1 MGFSGIKKDGT
12 CALVS
17 RLKCVGPLEGH
28 HAFILLPRAAVHP
41 MCPHDGLVFPGNN
54 HCYQL
59 VVEKA
64 EWLEAQQHC
73 QEHGNGELAFVSSP
87 EIQSFLVTHVI
98 R

>member
-1 MGFSGIKKDGT
+1 
-12 CALVS
+12 
-17 RLKCVGPLEGH
+17 
-28 HAFILLPRAAVHP
+28 

-73 QEHGNGELAFVSSP
+73 QEHGNGEPRDPELPGHACHQVS
-87 EIQSFLVTHVI
+87 EENEG
-98 R
+98 

>member
-1 MGFSGIKKDGT
+1 
-12 CALVS
+12 
-17 RLKCVGPLEGH
+17 
-28 HAFILLPRAAVHP
+28 
-41 MCPHDGLVFPGNN
+41 MCPPDGLVFPGNN

-73 QEHGNGELAFVSSP
+73 QKHGNGELAFVSSP
-87 EIQSFLVTHVI
+87 EIQSFFVAHVI

>member
-1 MGFSGIKKDGT
+1 
-12 CALVS
+12 
-17 RLKCVGPLEGH
+17 
-28 HAFILLPRAAVHP
+28 
-41 MCPHDGLVFPGNN
+41 MCPPDGLVFPGNN

-73 QEHGNGELAFVSSP
+73 QEHDNGELAFVSSP
-87 EIQSFLVTHVI
+87 EIQNFLVAHVI